1 MKKPARELSNE
12 LGWRRGMLIF
22 RHETLGEAAAEFNR
36 YNTEKIVV
44 DPSVAHLEIRGTFH
58 TVDIALF
65 ARMTE
70 KALGLHTSRKG
81 NEISITH

>member
-1 MKKPARELSNE
+1 M
-12 LGWRRGMLIF
+12 
-22 RHETLGEAAAEFNR
+22 
-36 YNTEKIVV
+36 V